1 MPRDNRP
8 HLRFAPSPLPPLS
21 TVALT
26 PHPHTT
32 PTPTSAGTT
41 TLPRD
46 IAPNCCTVYRY
57 RYSVR
62 YICTD
67 LLRLL
72 LRYCV
77 AASPAAPAHERETP
91 EGEYADEASSSANT
105 RTATRK
111 AITRDNSS
119 NLISL
124 LSRQLTSSHASDLF
138 AAGIARG
145 TMRKVVSTRHPFYSS
160 PRACI

>member
-1 MPRDNRP
+1 MCK
-8 HLRFAPSPLPPLS
+8 SK
-21 TVALT
+21 T
-26 PHPHTT
+26 HPCGRAC
-32 PTPTSAGTT
+32 SARGIT
-41 TLPRD
+41 R
-46 IAPNCCTVYRY
+46 
-57 RYSVR
+57 
-62 YICTD
+62 
-67 LLRLL
+67 LRL
-72 LRYCV
+72 V
-77 AASPAAPAHERETP
+77 REMP
-91 EGEYADEASSSANT
+91 EGEYAEEASSSANT

>member
-1 MPRDNRP
+1 MGRREIGW
-8 HLRFAPSPLPPLS
+8 LGQRRTERAEGAAGWSRRRSCAGCGARFIAFCAVGRRCG
-21 TVALT
+21 TVVGVLV
-26 PHPHTT
+26 
-32 PTPTSAGTT
+32 AGWGGGG
-41 TLPRD
+41 
-46 IAPNCCTVYRY
+46 A
-57 RYSVR
+57 
-62 YICTD
+62 CTD

-160 PRACI
+160 PRACV